1 MNMKKRY
8 YVDTCIYLNL
18 WQKEIDPK
26 TGLKF
31 WKIARDF
38 LQKIENTD
46 SIILFSGFVLKEI
59 SYILGNRFNDRRGI
73 FSDHTKFERIF
84 ASPQDYDFARIL
96 EKEFNYEIS
105 FFDCIHIA
113 LAKKEK
119 AILITRDEKLI
130 KYGRKY
136 CEIHKPEELL

>member
-1 MNMKKRY
+1 MQKRY

-18 WQKEIDPK
+18 WQKEIDFK

-38 LQKIENTD
+38 LQKIENTH
-46 SIILFSGFVLKEI
+46 SIVLFSGFVLKEI
-59 SYILGNRFNDRRGI
+59 SHILGNRFNERKGI
-73 FSDHTKFERIF
+73 FSDPTKFERIF
-84 ASPQDYDFARIL
+84 ADPRDYDFARML
-96 EKEFNYEIS
+96 EKEFKYEIS

-130 KYGRKY
+130 RYGRKY
-136 CEIHKPEELL
+136 CETHKPEELL